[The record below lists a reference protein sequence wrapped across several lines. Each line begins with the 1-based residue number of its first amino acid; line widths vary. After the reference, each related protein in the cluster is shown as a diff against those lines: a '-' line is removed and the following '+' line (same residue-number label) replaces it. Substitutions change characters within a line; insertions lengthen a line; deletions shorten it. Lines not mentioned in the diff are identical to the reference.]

1 MGPIVCPQTLRVERG
16 ENDDGKQGGKSCVAR
31 CFHSWNVDPSLSR
44 TYLSYDSV
52 RDVGQQPHL
61 SHLNE
66 TVLDEYEE
74 EAEE

>member
-1 MGPIVCPQTLRVERG
+1 MFSLLERG
-16 ENDDGKQGGKSCVAR
+16 
-31 CFHSWNVDPSLSR
+31 PLSEYC

-52 RDVGQQPHL
+52 RELEGLRHL